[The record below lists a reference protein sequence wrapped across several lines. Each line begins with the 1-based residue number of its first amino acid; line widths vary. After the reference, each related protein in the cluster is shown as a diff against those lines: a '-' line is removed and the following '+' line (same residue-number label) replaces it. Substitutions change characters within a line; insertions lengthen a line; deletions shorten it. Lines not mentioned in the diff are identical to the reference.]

1 MEVFL
6 VYILKSAGILSIFY
20 LAYFLLLRNDTS
32 FKVNRKFLLGGIFA
46 SFILP
51 LVYFTK
57 KVVVEVSA
65 FPGPETA
72 HTEFIMASQS
82 QGTNW
87 WLLTGLLYTV
97 VLGVLLLRFLLH
109 LFRIISL
116 INSLPKQISKNFIM
130 LRSNSE
136 IGPFSFFNYIVYNPE
151 IHTSQELEFI
161 LKHEMVHAG
170 QRHTLDLLL
179 GNLLTC
185 FLWFNPLAWA
195 YKKGIIQNLEF
206 IADRETVDAIS
217 SKKEYLHTL
226 VKVSFRDLQPAL
238 SNSFYKSFIKKRI
251 LMLNNN
257 KTSTENLWKISFVFP
272 ALLAF
277 MLVFNVQTEVY
288 SQEKTTVFTTVMEVF
303 IDIDKNTSRADLDGY
318 IALMEGYD
326 IILKFNDIEYN
337 EEGLLTNIKVE
348 FIDKTNV
355 SSGSVT
361 RSNTGGIDSFRYVY
375 NPEEGSRFTSPRAH
389 SPVTSDTVIVNKTVF
404 KISPEDSTKIS
415 FDINSKDSEPVYV
428 LNGKV
433 LKNGSTVRAMDPN
446 TIRGINVLKGPSA
459 VSLYGGAAKDGA
471 IIITTKAQEDS
482 LIIKNYTFTIPRET
496 MPDTLRRRMS
506 ISNNK
511 SYYYDAPLVVVD
523 GEEKPADFNIT
534 SIDNSNIKDIY
545 ILKGEDAVKKY
556 GNKATG
562 GVIEITLKKK
572 K

>member
-1 MEVFL
+1 
-6 VYILKSAGILSIFY
+6 
-20 LAYFLLLRNDTS
+20 
-32 FKVNRKFLLGGIFA
+32 
-46 SFILP
+46 
-51 LVYFTK
+51 
-57 KVVVEVSA
+57 
-65 FPGPETA
+65 
-72 HTEFIMASQS
+72 
-82 QGTNW
+82 
-87 WLLTGLLYTV
+87 
-97 VLGVLLLRFLLH
+97 
-109 LFRIISL
+109 
-116 INSLPKQISKNFIM
+116 M

>member
-288 SQEKTTVFTTVMEVF
+288 SQEKTTVLTTVMEVF

>member
-288 SQEKTTVFTTVMEVF
+288 SQEKTTVLTTVMEVF

-471 IIITTKAQEDS
+471 IIITTKAHKDS